1 MFSNELESRFL
12 HLDFQRLER
21 QGFPEVVYA
30 RGKTTA
36 QVSLALSRL
45 YEVHG
50 FALATGVDADLA
62 LGGRYDPCSKLYQ
75 LGQMSARDGRPCV
88 VSAGTS
94 DQPVA
99 EEAAQTL
106 EFLGYQT
113 QRVRDVGVAGL
124 HRLLE
129 HANDLEQAQ
138 VLIVVAGMEG
148 ALPSVIGGLVSQPVI
163 AVPTSV
169 GYGTSYQG
177 IAALLAMLNSCAAGI
192 SVMNID
198 NGFGA
203 ALAAHR
209 ILSSAFI
216 RR

>member
-1 MFSNELESRFL
+1 MSSDLT
-12 HLDFQRLER
+12 LDLQRLDR
-21 QGFPEVVYA
+21 QGFPEVVFGY
-30 RGKTTA
+30 GKSREQTIE
-36 QVSLALSRL
+36 ALQRL
-45 YEVHG
+45 HQAHG
-50 FALATGVDADLA
+50 HALATGVTEDLDI
-62 LGGRYDPCSKLYQ
+62 GGHYDPISKLYR
-75 LGQMSARDGRPCV
+75 LDQMQIRPGWPCV

-106 EFLGYQT
+106 EFLGYET
-113 QRVRDVGVAGL
+113 QRVCDVGVAGL
-124 HRLLE
+124 HRLL
-129 HANDLEQAQ
+129 ARLDDLKTADT
-138 VLIVVAGMEG
+138 LIVIAGMEG
-148 ALPSVIGGLVSQPVI
+148 ALPSVIGGLLPQPII

-177 IAALLAMLNSCAAGI
+177 IAALLGMLNSCAAGI

-209 ILSSAFI
+209 ILQ
-216 RR
+216 RLHP

>member
-1 MFSNELESRFL
+1 MNLNQDL

-36 QVSLALSRL
+36 QVSLALRRL

-75 LGQMSARDGRPCV
+75 LGQMPPRDGRPCV

-99 EEAAQTL
+99 EETAQTL

-113 QRVRDVGVAGL
+113 HRVRDVGVAGL

-129 HANDLEQAQ
+129 HANDLERAQ